1 MPPTR
6 RSASRSTRARSAT
19 SDADDAT
26 KAQAQKDAADAI
38 AGPLEVYRT
47 FFLRDRTFI
56 GGDSPSI
63 ADIRLAATLEFLRA
77 IDYELPDWAEQYMT
91 AMETSLG
98 DGIRGAGGRRAR
110 LHRLR
115 EVAGSLTG
123 HAGAGTSDERRRSAV
138 VFGARN
144 LGKAVIDLLLD
155 DGWAVV
161 GAAVSDAT
169 LDGVSAAGG
178 LALRADVTDAES
190 VRGVLAQAADAHG
203 NVDLVVNAASA
214 YGGDRSGPFGG
225 GPIAQAGPDAFD
237 AWAAAP
243 ARAAFS
249 FLSATGAFLLEQG
262 TTATVI
268 QVTGGSSRRAAAG
281 RGLWAAGAFGVRA
294 ITQASALELREH
306 GIHVALLI
314 VDAGIEPLAGAS
326 PGQPVDALADPRDL
340 AAAVRFLADQSVR
353 GATHELQVTPLA
365 ERWVP

>member
-1 MPPTR
+1 M
-6 RSASRSTRARSAT
+6 
-19 SDADDAT
+19 
-26 KAQAQKDAADAI
+26 
-38 AGPLEVYRT
+38 
-47 FFLRDRTFI
+47 
-56 GGDSPSI
+56 
-63 ADIRLAATLEFLRA
+63 
-77 IDYELPDWAEQYMT
+77 
-91 AMETSLG
+91 
-98 DGIRGAGGRRAR
+98 
-110 LHRLR
+110 
-115 EVAGSLTG
+115 
-123 HAGAGTSDERRRSAV
+123 
-138 VFGARN
+138 
-144 LGKAVIDLLLD
+144 IDLLLD

-169 LDGVSAAGG
+169 LGGVSTAGG

-203 NVDLVVNAASA
+203 RVDLVVNAASA

-314 VDAGIEPLAGAS
+314 VDAGIEPLTGAA

-340 AAAVRFLADQSVR
+340 AAVVRFLADQSVR
-353 GATHELQVTPLA
+353 GTTHELQVTPLA